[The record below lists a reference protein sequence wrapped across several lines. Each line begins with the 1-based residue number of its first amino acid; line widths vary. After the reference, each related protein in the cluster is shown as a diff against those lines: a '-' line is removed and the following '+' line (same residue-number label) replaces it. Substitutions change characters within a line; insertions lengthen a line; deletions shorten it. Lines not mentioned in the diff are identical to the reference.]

1 MEKERLSRALQFL
14 IDQHHSNIATL
25 IMDRNKQVSK
35 FLCNKYPEI
44 EHQYDIWHI
53 SKGTLVIKVILFF
66 PHVNHKGLT

>member
-14 IDQHHSNIATL
+14 IDQHHSNIVTL

-44 EHQYDIWHI
+44 EHQYDIFQKVRWS
-53 SKGTLVIKVILFF
+53 SKLYYFSLTLK
-66 PHVNHKGLT
+66 K